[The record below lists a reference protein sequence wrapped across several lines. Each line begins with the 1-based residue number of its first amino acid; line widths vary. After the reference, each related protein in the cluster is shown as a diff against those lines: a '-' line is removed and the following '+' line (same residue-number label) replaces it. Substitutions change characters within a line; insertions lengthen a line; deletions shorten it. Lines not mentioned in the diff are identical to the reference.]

1 MPLLFD
7 ILLRLRTYPIVLI
20 ADMKKVFLQIEV
32 DERDRDCLRQL
43 WAKSPVTEDMEV
55 EEFRFPRVIFGAGL
69 SPYLFNGIVRHHLMQ
84 YNVQDPEFVK
94 RVIDSLYVDDFARSE
109 QKTDEV
115 YDLHKKI
122 REKMAEGGFT
132 MHKWKTNN
140 PELRRKVE
148 ETNAPL
154 EDSMT

>member
-1 MPLLFD
+1 M
-7 ILLRLRTYPIVLI
+7 LI
-20 ADMKKVFLQIEV
+20 ADMKKAFLQTEV
-32 DERDRDCLRQL
+32 DKRDRDCLRPL

-55 EEFRFPRVIFGAGL
+55 EKLRFTRVIFGAGP
-69 SPYLFNGIVRHHLMQ
+69 SPFLLNGTVRHHLIQ

-94 RVIDSLYVDDFARSE
+94 RVIDRLYVDDFAESR
-109 QKTDEV
+109 QKTDKV
-115 YDLHKKI
+115 YDLYKKI

-148 ETNAPL
+148 ETNTPL
-154 EDSMT
+154 EDSTT